1 MDFDEMLESWRAQEH
16 KPLYGVNQ
24 DLLRLVLQN
33 EQDKIRRKMRRDR
46 WVTYLLGPGMVL
58 FAAFWLWVAIVNGIP
73 PLYVAAAALGATTI
87 ALWVGA
93 LWVSHM
99 RQARRERAFGNS
111 LKDEIGRNLSLTEYQ
126 IANGRWG
133 PALLWTV
140 PVLIGALAIYWL
152 TFQVNTDT
160 GQTWWNHAL
169 TVYAVAVAIGLT
181 AWASDREVRRKL
193 EPRRQR
199 LRGLLEALEG

>member
-1 MDFDEMLESWRAQEH
+1 
-16 KPLYGVNQ
+16 
-24 DLLRLVLQN
+24 
-33 EQDKIRRKMRRDR
+33 
-46 WVTYLLGPGMVL
+46 
-58 FAAFWLWVAIVNGIP
+58 
-73 PLYVAAAALGATTI
+73 
-87 ALWVGA
+87 
-93 LWVSHM
+93 
-99 RQARRERAFGNS
+99 
-111 LKDEIGRNLSLTEYQ
+111 
-126 IANGRWG
+126 
-133 PALLWTV
+133 
-140 PVLIGALAIYWL
+140 VLIGALAIYWL

>member
-33 EQDKIRRKMRRDR
+33 EQDKIRRKLRRDR